1 VVGVSG
7 SQASIGALRLAAG
20 HARCHNALLVAVHA
34 WLPPGGD
41 LTEGLPAAPHLRLI
55 WKHAA
60 ARRLQEA
67 IDSAWGAPPAGVRT
81 ELRVARGEA
90 GAVLLDIAD
99 SADDLLVVGTGRRG
113 TLTRLWRGRVTRYC
127 QARAQCL
134 VLAVPPPALA
144 RKRRDRAGGW
154 SFRHRELTAAQVLHE
169 MEKLGPASR

>member
-1 VVGVSG
+1 MGGVNFLSRRACRALAEDLLPIVRDGAAVSGLGRVVVGVSG

-81 ELRVARGEA
+81 E
-90 GAVLLDIAD
+90 
-99 SADDLLVVGTGRRG
+99 
-113 TLTRLWRGRVTRYC
+113 
-127 QARAQCL
+127 
-134 VLAVPPPALA
+134 
-144 RKRRDRAGGW
+144 
-154 SFRHRELTAAQVLHE
+154 
-169 MEKLGPASR
+169 